1 MELAPGICMCSECCT
16 CKAAPDSKRWPRP
29 HVRATFARFNVLPR
43 KRVITQ
49 KQESRLEEMI
59 GEELGHKWA
68 VEISLRFMRVS
79 LQFIAAFSSS

>member
-1 MELAPGICMCSECCT
+1 MELARPS
-16 CKAAPDSKRWPRP
+16 AAVSAAHAKQLLTVKDGLVHASA
-29 HVRATFARFNVLPR
+29 ATFARFNVLPS

-49 KQESRLEEMI
+49 KQECRLEEMI

-68 VEISLRFMRVS
+68 VEISRRFMRVS